1 MDLQVKSLAEPASPR
16 DGTRVLVEPPGV
28 PEEARLE
35 EEALWMPELAPSA
48 RLRRW
53 YEQHRQWELFRSR
66 YLVELLTGPG
76 TPLLEL
82 ARRVREGP
90 LTLLSATPGPHSP
103 AQVVAEV
110 VAHLVEPP
118 PKSLLRRRLRAWR
131 ATLPAETAAAWSRQ
145 IHRILTGRA
154 LWREARGVL
163 LYLSVGREVATGPLV
178 EAALREG
185 KTLFAP
191 KVDRRRRQLLLGRV
205 ADPAADLVP
214 GPFQAIPEPRTA
226 QPPEAVALEIDLVL
240 VPGLAFDP
248 FGHRVGYGAGYYD
261 RLLARLPA
269 GIPRVGLLY
278 AGQLVPRCPAG
289 PTDQPLDGLVCEH
302 GWLHPWPAGRPG

>member
-1 MDLQVKSLAEPASPR
+1 
-16 DGTRVLVEPPGV
+16 
-28 PEEARLE
+28 
-35 EEALWMPELAPSA
+35 
-48 RLRRW
+48 
-53 YEQHRQWELFRSR
+53 
-66 YLVELLTGPG
+66 
-76 TPLLEL
+76 
-82 ARRVREGP
+82 P

-118 PKSLLRRRLRAWR
+118 PKRLLRRRLRAWR

-191 KVDRRRRQLLLGRV
+191 KVDRRPRQLPLGGVGAHAAALRPGPCQSRC
-205 ADPAADLVP
+205 APRDPAA
-214 GPFQAIPEPRTA
+214 
-226 QPPEAVALEIDLVL
+226 
-240 VPGLAFDP
+240 
-248 FGHRVGYGAGYYD
+248 
-261 RLLARLPA
+261 PA
-269 GIPRVGLLY
+269 
-278 AGQLVPRCPAG
+278 
-289 PTDQPLDGLVCEH
+289 
-302 GWLHPWPAGRPG
+302 